1 MREYSSTIS
10 LAKNARGI
18 YSLDTI
24 LGCSSGM
31 DKNPKG
37 CFGDCYAARYSK
49 KYGYDFSKNVL
60 RYFDSPAHRNKIVRQ
75 IDLVKMPFIRVG
87 TSGDPSKN
95 WKHTLSILKAISRSK
110 KNIVIITK
118 HWYNLSDNQLKE
130 LSVLN
135 VTFNTSISVL
145 DDNETFNNGIIQFE
159 RIKPFVKSILRV
171 ITCDFNKDNLIGM
184 ALHIKQKEL
193 YANYNFIDTALRVS
207 KNNDLVKNEIINISE
222 QKFLGKKCNVSKN
235 KKSIFMGKCSG
246 CKEMCG
252 KFMTN
257 EGVVTGEKI
266 PKQIKINFN
275 TV

>member
-1 MREYSSTIS
+1 MRAYSSSIS

-75 IDLVKMPFIRVG
+75 INNVKMPFIRMG
-87 TSGDPSKN
+87 TSGDASED
-95 WKHTLSILKAISRSK
+95 WVHTLIILKAISKAK

-118 HWYNLSDNQLKE
+118 HWNNLTNNQLKE
-130 LSVLN
+130 LSKIN

-145 DDNETFNNGIIQFE
+145 DDDDTFNNGLEQYE

-171 ITCDFNKDNLIGM
+171 VTCDFNKKNLLGLS
-184 ALHIKQKEL
+184 LHEKQKEL
-193 YANYNFIDTALRVS
+193 YKKYNFIDTALRVS
-207 KNNDLVKNEIINISE
+207 KNNDLVKNGIINISE

-252 KFMTN
+252 KFMDKKGLITK
-257 EGVVTGEKI
+257 EHLV
-266 PKQIKINFN
+266 KQLKINI
-275 TV
+275 